1 MSNIAL
7 VAIVVGALATVL
19 TIAAVGAIVTQRI
32 SRALHDA
39 TAAAERLTAAS
50 AVIDDQQRV
59 TRRELD
65 RLHTSLEGLRDS
77 RDRR

>member
-1 MSNIAL
+1 MSNFAL

-19 TIAAVGAIVTQRI
+19 TIAAVGAIVTQRV

-39 TAAAERLTAAS
+39 TAVAERLTAAS
-50 AVIDDQQRV
+50 AVISEQQGV

-65 RLHTSLEGLRDS
+65 RLHTSLEGLRNG